1 VLGVVTAKLN
11 AQIIAQRTGDVVQ
24 NIGFVLKA
32 DEATTF
38 LRRIGIATPGNAPG
52 APRGAADI
60 GDIANRSTVLI
71 RCER

>member
-1 VLGVVTAKLN
+1 MKTPGQFSAKIN
-11 AQIIAQRTGDVVQ
+11 IQ

-38 LRRIGIATPGNAPG
+38 LRRIGIPTPVRPPG
-52 APRGAADI
+52 LPRNAADI